1 MGKNRFSDCL
11 QGQPD
16 ELKPHAGKN
25 RAMKVVLVYRPKRR
39 GGYSIEELFRAV
51 AGEIKRDVQVV
62 EYETHGLWNLLSDVY
77 VLRTMQGDIYHVTG
91 DIHYMAVL
99 LPWARTILT
108 IHDLGHFLHTLS
120 GLKKWFYKWL
130 WLILP
135 IRSAAALTAISEK
148 TRIEIERHLK
158 VARPV
163 TVVPNCYPAHF
174 SHYPHRPMNAV
185 PRLLQIGTS
194 VHKNIYRIIEAVKG
208 LDCCLVIIGV
218 LNERIRQKIVEAG
231 INFESYCD
239 LTPQQLLNEYILA
252 DLVCFVSLYEG
263 FGLPILEA
271 QIVGRPVMTS
281 RNPPMCDV
289 ASDSACLVD
298 PCDVQAIRDGIK
310 RILNDDDYRTL
321 LVEKGYRNAARY
333 APAVVAQQYTTVY
346 RDVAAQASAAPQSPI
361 RILCNRN

>member
-1 MGKNRFSDCL
+1 
-11 QGQPD
+11 
-16 ELKPHAGKN
+16 
-25 RAMKVVLVYRPKRR
+25 MKVVLVYRPKRR

-51 AGEIKRDVQVV
+51 AGEIKQDVEVV
-62 EYETHGLWNLLSDVY
+62 EYETRGLWNLLSDVY
-77 VLRTMQGDIYHVTG
+77 VLRTLQADIYHVTG
-91 DIHYMAVL
+91 DIHYMTVL

-108 IHDLGHFLHTLS
+108 IHDLGHFLHTLT

-130 WLILP
+130 WLIWP
-135 IRSAAALTAISEK
+135 IRSAAAVTAISEK

-158 VARPV
+158 VPRPV

-174 SHYPHRPMNAV
+174 TRYPDRPKNSV

-208 LDCCLVIIGV
+208 LDCCLVIIGG
-218 LNERIRQKIVEAG
+218 LNEASRQKVVEAG
-231 INFESYCD
+231 IHFESYCD
-239 LTPQQLLNEYILA
+239 LTPEQLLNQYILA

-271 QIVGRPVMTS
+271 QVVGRPVLTS
-281 RNPPMCDV
+281 RHRPMCDV

-298 PCDVQAIRDGIK
+298 PCDVPAIRDGIT
-310 RILNDDDYRTL
+310 RILNDEGYRRS

-333 APAVVAQQYTTVY
+333 APAVIAEQYITVY
-346 RDVAAQASAAPQSPI
+346 RDLAAH
-361 RILCNRN
+361 